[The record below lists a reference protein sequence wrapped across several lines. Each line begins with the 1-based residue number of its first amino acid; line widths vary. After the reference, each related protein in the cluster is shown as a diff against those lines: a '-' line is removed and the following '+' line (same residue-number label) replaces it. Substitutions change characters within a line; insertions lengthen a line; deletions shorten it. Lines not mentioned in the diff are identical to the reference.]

1 MNELTIQG
9 NGKTSE
15 ASLRRKINI
24 DFITNLSL
32 QGLSYE
38 KNERMLQL
46 YVTSVG
52 EKLFLQYPG
61 KESKRD
67 KNPRERDFRPKIIL
81 PNNQVKD
88 LSFGDVWDFFFNL
101 LKKNSI
107 QDKDF
112 LKALDYLIV
121 LFYKSAYLIDFKLF
135 SSPQFLTS
143 EVLEGKITDT
153 KMVSYYSP
161 VLLYDVEIHR
171 KMINYVQQKF
181 GNVYG
186 MSIEAFVLYNDIL
199 GWNED
204 YKYYSSWVQK
214 GKKWA
219 GAIGKPNNLLTHIN
233 ILGYIRN
240 EFNIGQILNGFS
252 RTRGV
257 SAPTN
262 KNLTVLFEKYINPEI
277 KKL

>member
-1 MNELTIQG
+1 M
-9 NGKTSE
+9 
-15 ASLRRKINI
+15 
-24 DFITNLSL
+24 
-32 QGLSYE
+32 
-38 KNERMLQL
+38 
-46 YVTSVG
+46 
-52 EKLFLQYPG
+52 
-61 KESKRD
+61 
-67 KNPRERDFRPKIIL
+67 L
-81 PNNQVKD
+81 PNKEVKD

-121 LFYKSAYLIDFKLF
+121 LFYKSAYLIDFKEY
-135 SSPQFLTS
+135 SKPQFLTS
-143 EVLEGKITDT
+143 EVVEGKISDT
-153 KMVSYYSP
+153 KMVNYYSP
-161 VLLYDVEIHR
+161 VLLYDVEMHR
-171 KMINYVQQKF
+171 KMINYIQQKF

-204 YKYYSSWVQK
+204 YKYYSIWVEK
-214 GKKWA
+214 GKQWA
-219 GAIGKPNNLLTHIN
+219 GGIGKPNNLLTHIN

-240 EFNIGQILNGFS
+240 EFNIGEILNGFS

-257 SAPTN
+257 SAPAN
-262 KNLTVLFEKYINPEI
+262 KNLAALFEKYINPEI